1 MSRPLR
7 VFCRKSAGKTCG
19 KTDVWKPTLESGR
32 CGICR
37 IQLCPVHTRCVFRR
51 QNNAAGVRK
60 IRCEMDIPL
69 RAFSPS
75 AKNCGRPLRM
85 LFFHHGGLEKRTG
98 GNGIAFR
105 PKKLRFT
112 ARISTFLSE
121 YGYSRAGGKSVVSLK
136 YVFHRSTFS
145 AVP

>member
-1 MSRPLR
+1 MYQAERCPALSEFSVENPLEKLAGRQMSGNRLWR
-7 VFCRKSAGKTCG
+7 AAVAVFAGYNYVLSIQDVSLDGKTM
-19 KTDVWKPTLESGR
+19 
-32 CGICR
+32 
-37 IQLCPVHTRCVFRR
+37 R
-51 QNNAAGVRK
+51 QGVRK
-60 IRCEMDIPL
+60 TRCEMDIPL
-69 RAFSPS
+69 KAFSPS
-75 AKNCGRPLRM
+75 AKNCGRPLKM
-85 LFFHHGGLEKRTG
+85 LFF
-98 GNGIAFR
+98 